1 MLRSDDLQVLIE
13 YDKCAAVFCFVLFLW
28 TDLALVMIIDDWG
41 RSLARNMF
49 SQLQIKLLF
58 IYLINTM
65 KQRGMNI

>member
-13 YDKCAAVFCFVLFLW
+13 YDKCAAVFFCFLW

-41 RSLARNMF
+41 QSLARNMF

>member
-13 YDKCAAVFCFVLFLW
+13 YDKCAAVFFVFFLW

-41 RSLARNMF
+41 QSLARNMF

>member
-1 MLRSDDLQVLIE
+1 MCCCV
-13 YDKCAAVFCFVLFLW
+13 VVFLW

-41 RSLARNMF
+41 QSLARNMF

>member
-13 YDKCAAVFCFVLFLW
+13 YDKCAAVFFFLW

-41 RSLARNMF
+41 QSLARNMF

>member
-1 MLRSDDLQVLIE
+1 MFRSDDLQVLIE
-13 YDKCAAVFCFVLFLW
+13 YDKCAAVFCFFLW
-28 TDLALVMIIDDWG
+28 TDLALVMIIDDWDQ
-41 RSLARNMF
+41 SLARSMF